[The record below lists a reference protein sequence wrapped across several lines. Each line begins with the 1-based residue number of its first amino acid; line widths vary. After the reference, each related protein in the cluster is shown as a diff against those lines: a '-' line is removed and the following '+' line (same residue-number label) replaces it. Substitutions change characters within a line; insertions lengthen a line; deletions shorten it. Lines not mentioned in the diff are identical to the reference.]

1 MRRRSRKRRG
11 APRDA
16 VRSQGHPGMSF
27 AEVVGLVAFAL
38 AFGAVVVFAF
48 DDGSAEHWTHRE
60 SVPPRVSRTVLPTDA
75 VSSATRS
82 RAEEEGRN
90 AADFGNAAEWLNSAP
105 VAESGV
111 KFGVCG
117 RVRRNCVVDGDTFW
131 FQGEKIRIA
140 DIDTPEIHQPRC
152 AKEHRLGLAA
162 TARLVELLNGGPFEL
177 RQTDSRDVDRYG
189 RKLLVVVRGDL
200 SLGDQL
206 VSEGLAH
213 RWIGRKVSWCD

>member
-1 MRRRSRKRRG
+1 MRRRLRKRRE

-16 VRSQGHPGMSF
+16 VRNQGRPGMSF

-48 DDGSAEHWTHRE
+48 DDGSAEHRTHRE
-60 SVPPRVSRTVLPTDA
+60 FVLPRVSRAVLPTD
-75 VSSATRS
+75 SAPPASRS

-90 AADFGNAAEWLNSAP
+90 AADLGSAREKLNP
-105 VAESGV
+105 VQVAKSGV

-152 AKEHRLGLAA
+152 ATEHRLGLAA
-162 TARLVELLNGGPFEL
+162 TYRLVELLNKGPFEL
-177 RQTDSRDVDRYG
+177 RQAGRRGMDRYG
-189 RKLLVVVRGDL
+189 RKLLLVVRGDS

-213 RWIGRKVSWCD
+213 RWAGRKLSWCD